1 MKRISLAMLILI
13 VAAALASP
21 TLATSASPG
30 ISADEAMR
38 VLKAGNARYVEGKLQ
53 HPHQDR
59 ARRALTAAQGQHPL
73 ATVLTCSDSRAPA
86 EIIFDQGIGD
96 IFVVRVAGN
105 VAATDEIGS
114 IEYAVDVRAVPL
126 VVVLGHTQCG
136 AVGAVLDNTKL
147 PPNIANLVAPI
158 KPAVDKAR
166 EANPEAAK
174 DVLLKAAI
182 TDNVWQAMDDMLRQS
197 PIIREK
203 VRDNQVQV
211 VGALYDLDSGQVQW
225 LGPHPDQA
233 KLVGAKKGAAGKSGK
248 KGKKPKKSEEY
259 KGSGVRYLGY
269 PSAFPSCTWERA

>member
-1 MKRISLAMLILI
+1 MKRISLATLILI
-13 VAAALASP
+13 VVAALAAP
-21 TLATSASPG
+21 ALAAPVAPG

-38 VLKAGNARYVEGKLQ
+38 VLKAGNARYVEGKPQ

-73 ATVLTCSDSRAPA
+73 ATMLTCSDSRVPA

-114 IEYAVDVRAVPL
+114 IEYAVDHLAVP
-126 VVVLGHTQCG
+126 VVMVLGHSQCG
-136 AVGAVLDNTKL
+136 AVTAVVENSKL
-147 PPNIANLVAPI
+147 PPNIASLVAPI

-174 DVLLKAAI
+174 DVLLNAAI
-182 TDNVWQAMDDMLRQS
+182 TDNVWQAIDDMLRQS

-203 VRDNQVQV
+203 VRDNQVQA

-233 KLVGAKKGAAGKSGK
+233 KLVGAKKGAPAKPGK
-248 KGKKPKKSEEY
+248 KGKKPKKSEE
-259 KGSGVRYLGY
+259 
-269 PSAFPSCTWERA
+269 